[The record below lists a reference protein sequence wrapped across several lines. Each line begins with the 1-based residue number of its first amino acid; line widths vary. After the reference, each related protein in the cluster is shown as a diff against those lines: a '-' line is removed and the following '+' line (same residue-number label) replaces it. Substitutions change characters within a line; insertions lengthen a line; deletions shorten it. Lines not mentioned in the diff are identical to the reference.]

1 MTRRK
6 ETSTNSLN
14 REILNN
20 TCDLAYALDLI
31 GGRWKL
37 LILTNL
43 GDEPVRYS
51 ELKKLVPKIT
61 ERMLALEL
69 RALEKNGLIIRNVY
83 ASVPPCVGY
92 QLTNLGKSLVP
103 ICRQLSGWGAEHRIT
118 NNIID

>member
-1 MTRRK
+1 MSRRK

-14 REILNN
+14 REILNS
-20 TCDLAYALDLI
+20 TCDLAYALDMI

-69 RALEKNGLIIRNVY
+69 RTLEKAGLIIRNMC
-83 ASVPPCVGY
+83 AGVPPCVY
-92 QLTNLGKSLVP
+92 YTLTPLGKSLIP
-103 ICRQLSGWGAEHRIT
+103 ICNQLADWGGIHRNTTI
-118 NNIID
+118 